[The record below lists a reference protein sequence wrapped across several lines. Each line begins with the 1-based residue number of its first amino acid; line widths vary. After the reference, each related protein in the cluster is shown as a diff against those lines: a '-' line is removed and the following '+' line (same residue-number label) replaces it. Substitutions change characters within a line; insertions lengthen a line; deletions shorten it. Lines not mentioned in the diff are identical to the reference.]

1 MKAVGINEMDPNNNS
16 AYNLKILSKHV
27 KKQLLTIKPPGYE
40 CNAENGQWLI
50 AFDCMMNGVT
60 FGLQLKSSL
69 HELPSLG
76 DINNDSL
83 FKVAII
89 TGSFE
94 SMSVSRKYIV
104 WMVS

>member
-1 MKAVGINEMDPNNNS
+1 MDPDS
-16 AYNLKILSKHV
+16 SSYCLKVLSKHM

-40 CNAENGQWLI
+40 CSADKGEWLI

-69 HELPSLG
+69 HEVPSIG
-76 DINNDSL
+76 DVDNGSL
-83 FKVAII
+83 LKVAII

-94 SMSVSRKYIV
+94 SMAVSTMY
-104 WMVS
+104 